1 MTEVPADVDPVIG
14 EHVVAIRNRFGVDG
28 LREAARLI
36 EIEIAMF
43 EDAYD
48 ELPG

>member
-1 MTEVPADVDPVIG
+1 MSDVPAEVDPGIG